1 MRDTDLHRHPRKNET
16 MNTKAESEKAAVLA
30 KSQGDLRAANKIAAS
45 LGELFR
51 LSSLSIDAS

>member
-30 KSQGDLRAANKIAAS
+30 KSQ
-45 LGELFR
+45 
-51 LSSLSIDAS
+51 